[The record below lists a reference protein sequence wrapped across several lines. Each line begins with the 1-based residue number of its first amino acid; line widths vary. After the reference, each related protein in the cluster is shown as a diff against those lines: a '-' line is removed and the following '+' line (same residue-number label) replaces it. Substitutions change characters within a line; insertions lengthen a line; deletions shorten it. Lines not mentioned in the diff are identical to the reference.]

1 MPELR
6 KDHVIETPTVP
17 VHVREEL
24 DGARQYYDYKDRCVF
39 CDPVQQELAEREGV
53 VEESA
58 QFLGEVKL

>member
-6 KDHVIETPTVP
+6 KDHVIETLTVP

-24 DGARQYYDYKDRCVF
+24 DVVRQYYDYKDRCVF
-39 CDPVQQELAEREGV
+39 CDLVQEELAQREDM